1 MNFLSNLELT
11 GKKIL
16 YRVDINSN
24 IVDGAIADDTRIRA
38 ILPSLKMMME
48 KGAKQVIL
56 LAHQGRPEKGQGIRA
71 KGQGGNENP
80 NINTETRN
88 KLQTTIPNE
97 PRERGEFCLD
107 LHAKRL
113 GELIGQEVVKLD
125 ACRDIEIPAEAKL
138 VMLENVRLDD
148 ETEKDAE
155 KRQAFAEILAGYGD
169 VYVNDAFAACHRE
182 HASISELPKLM
193 PQKAAGLLLQ
203 KEIEAL
209 KPLLAGDIEHPFT
222 VIVAGA
228 KIDTKIGIIQQFMET
243 ADHFLV
249 GGGIANTFLFAE
261 GFDVGESLYE
271 ADKMSLAQEI
281 ALQLDGKEDGL
292 VLPTDVICAD
302 EIGENV
308 ATVDIPV
315 EDVIGDMKILDIGTQ
330 SAQRFAEIIRNSK
343 TVIWNGPVGLTEFS
357 PFQGGS
363 KTIAEALVASDATTL
378 VGGGE
383 SVGVINMLGISHDEF
398 SHVSTGG
405 GAMLEYLSGE
415 ELPGLKALEG

>member
-1 MNFLSNLELT
+1 MKYLEDLDLA

-24 IVDGAIADDTRIRA
+24 IVNGAIADDTRIRA
-38 ILPSLKMMME
+38 ILPSLEMMLE
-48 KGAKQVIL
+48 KGTKQVVI
-56 LAHQGRPEKGQGIRA
+56 LAHQGRPDKSQ
-71 KGQGGNENP
+71 KTNHNVQGG
-80 NINTETRN
+80 
-88 KLQTTIPNE
+88 
-97 PRERGEFCLD
+97 GEFRLD

-113 GELIGQEVVKLD
+113 SELMGQEVVKMD
-125 ACRDIEIPAEAKL
+125 SCRDVEIPAEAKL

-148 ETEKDAE
+148 ETEKDE
-155 KRQAFAEILAGYGD
+155 GKREAFAKVLAEYGG

-182 HASISELPKLM
+182 HATISELPKLM
-193 PQKAAGLLLQ
+193 PVKAAGLLLQ

-209 KPLLAGDIEHPFT
+209 KPLLEGDVEHPFT
-222 VIVAGA
+222 IIVAGA
-228 KIDTKIGIIQQFMET
+228 KIDTKIGVIQQFLDS

-261 GFDVGESLYE
+261 GFDVADSLYE
-271 ADKMSLAQEI
+271 EDKMEIAQEI
-281 ALQLDGKEDGL
+281 AMQLDGKEDGL
-292 VLPTDVICAD
+292 VIPTDVICAD

-315 EDVIGDMKILDIGTQ
+315 EDVMGDMKILDIGKQ
-330 SAQRFAEIIRNSK
+330 SAERFAKIISNSK

-363 KTIAEALVASDATTL
+363 KTIAEALVAADATTI

-383 SVGVINMLGISHDEF
+383 SVGVINTLGISHDEF

-405 GAMLEYLSGE
+405 GAMLEYLSGK
-415 ELPGLKALEG
+415 ELPGLAALEGAE